1 MKVQRAMRQKTT
13 NGSQRDGGG
22 ESTQQIIFE
31 IAMKK
36 PNAVCSFLKVLSSP
50 SSMNMLCA
58 ISIASLSQLTKFTF
72 ANSSIKMELTKRCV
86 WGGRRLCQ
94 MWYLNHGMNVSLDT
108 SLVTLY
114 K

>member
-36 PNAVCSFLKVLSSP
+36 PNAVCSFLKVLSSS

-72 ANSSIKMELTKRCV
+72 ANSSIKMELTKR
-86 WGGRRLCQ
+86 WGGGGEDSAKC
-94 MWYLNHGMNVSLDT
+94 GI
-108 SLVTLY
+108 
-114 K
+114 